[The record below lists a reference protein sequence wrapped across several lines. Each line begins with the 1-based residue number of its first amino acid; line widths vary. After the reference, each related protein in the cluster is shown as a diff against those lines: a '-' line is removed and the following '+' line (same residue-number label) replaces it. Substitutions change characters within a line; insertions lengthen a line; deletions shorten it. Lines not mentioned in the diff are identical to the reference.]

1 MTQYTTLTDLA
12 TAATAALGLSV
23 QTSPEGV
30 FCSNQIVG
38 VDLARLQIDWA
49 GEPDAGPELW
59 LWLLSQG
66 FHTQNRSSTD
76 RFGNNFH
83 LTELPSGTS
92 SCGPTADASGH
103 YPASEEAGRSAD
115 AYVAPGEWVME
126 FQRRNRRNATPGTD
140 AAIERAIRAHRRG
153 DVLPPEPP
161 ADAPTW
167 GPEHPDFPADVAMV
181 ATRLEGMGARRRS

>member
-12 TAATAALGLSV
+12 ATATAALGLSV
-23 QTSPEGV
+23 QASPNGV
-30 FCSNQIVG
+30 LYSNQIVG
-38 VDLARLQIDWA
+38 VDLEACQIDWA

-66 FHTQNRSSTD
+66 FHTPNRSSTD

-92 SCGPTADASGH
+92 SCGPTTDSPGD
-103 YPASEEAGRSAD
+103 YPVNNEEGRNAD
-115 AYVAPGEWVME
+115 AYVAPGEWVAE
-126 FQRRNRRNATPGTD
+126 FERRNRCVATPGTT
-140 AAIERAIRAHRRG
+140 AATEMAIRAHRRG
-153 DVLPPEPP
+153 DALPPEPP

-167 GPEHPDFPADVAMV
+167 GAA
-181 ATRLEGMGARRRS
+181 